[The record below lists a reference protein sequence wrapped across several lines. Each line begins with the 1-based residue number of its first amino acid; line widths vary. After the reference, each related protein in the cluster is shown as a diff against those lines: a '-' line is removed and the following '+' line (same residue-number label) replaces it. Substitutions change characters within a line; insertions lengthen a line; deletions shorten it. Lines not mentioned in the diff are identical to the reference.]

1 MPVFHT
7 FIRKQVMTP
16 FDWQF
21 PYPSQRMPILAR
33 NCVATSQPLAA
44 QAGLRMLMK
53 GGSAVDAVLATAIAL
68 TVLEPTS
75 NGIGS
80 DAFAILWDGKKLQGL
95 NASGRSPAAW
105 TPDRFKGLPAM
116 PQRGWD
122 SVTVPGAV
130 AAWVELSRKYGKLPF
145 ADLFEPAIKY
155 AAGGFMVTP
164 TISRL
169 WQKQA
174 PELAAQPGYAQAFM
188 PNGRAPLPG
197 ELFAF
202 PDQART
208 LQRIAETKG
217 EAFYK
222 GDLAEKIVAHAK
234 KHGGAM
240 TLDDLAA
247 HQVDWVEPIGQN
259 YRGYTL
265 HEIPPNG
272 QGIGA
277 LISLGILENIDM
289 AGLPVDSADS
299 LHVQLEA
306 MKLAFADIYEY
317 VSDPATM
324 RVTPAQMLDRA
335 YLASRAKLID
345 MKKAQDPKFGTPPT
359 GGTVYLTA
367 ADESGMMVSYI
378 QSNYAGFGS
387 GVVVD
392 GTGISLQ
399 NRGYGF
405 VLKPGHANEV
415 GPRKRPFQTIIPAF
429 VTKDGKPV
437 MSYGVMGGSMQA
449 QGHSQVMVRFA
460 DYGQNPQAA
469 ADAPR
474 WRIDT
479 GLSLGIEQG
488 VSPDVIAE
496 LQRRGHNITQADR
509 WSTDFGRAQLIYK
522 MQDGYLAASE
532 RRTDGQAVGF

>member
-1 MPVFHT
+1 M
-7 FIRKQVMTP
+7 KP

-53 GGSAVDAVLATAIAL
+53 GGSAVDAVLATAMAL

-105 TPDRFKGLPAM
+105 TPQRFKGLDAM

-145 ADLFEPAIKY
+145 ADLFEPAIEY
-155 AAGGFMVTP
+155 AARGFMVSP
-164 TISRL
+164 TIARL
-169 WQKQA
+169 WEKQV
-174 PELAAQPGYAQAFM
+174 PELKDMPGYAEAFM

-197 ELFAF
+197 ELFKF

-208 LQRIAETKG
+208 LQRIAATNG

-234 KHGGAM
+234 LHGGAM
-240 TLDDLAA
+240 TMADLAA

-277 LISLGILENIDM
+277 LISLGILDNFDM
-289 AGLPVDSADS
+289 ASLPVDSADS
-299 LHVQLEA
+299 VHVQLEA

-317 VSDPATM
+317 VSDQATM
-324 RVTPAQMLDRA
+324 RVTPAQMLDRE

-367 ADESGMMVSYI
+367 ADASGMMVSYI

-387 GVVVD
+387 GVVVN

-405 VLKPGHANEV
+405 VTKKGHANEV

-449 QGHSQVMVRFA
+449 QGHSQIMVRLA
-460 DYGQNPQAA
+460 DHGQNPQAA

-474 WRIDT
+474 WRIDA
-479 GLSLGIEQG
+479 GLALGIEQG
-488 VSPDVIAE
+488 VNPDVIAE
-496 LQRRGHNITQADR
+496 LKRRGHQITQADR

-522 MQDGYLAASE
+522 MDDGYLAASE

>member
-1 MPVFHT
+1 M
-7 FIRKQVMTP
+7 KP

-44 QAGLRMLMK
+44 QAGLRMLIK
-53 GGSAVDAVLATAIAL
+53 GGSAVDAVLATAISL

-105 TPDRFKGLPAM
+105 TPDRFKGLAAM

-130 AAWVELSRKYGKLPF
+130 SAWVELSRKYGKLPF
-145 ADLFEPAIKY
+145 ADLFEPAIEY
-155 AAGGFMVTP
+155 ASRGYMVSP
-164 TISRL
+164 TIARL
-169 WQKQA
+169 WEKQL
-174 PELAAQPGYAQAFM
+174 PELKTQPGYKEAFM

-197 ELFAF
+197 ELFTFA
-202 PDQART
+202 DQART

-234 KHGGAM
+234 QHGGAM
-240 TLDDLAA
+240 TMADLAA
-247 HQVDWVEPIGQN
+247 HQCDWVEPVGQN

-289 AGLPVDSADS
+289 GALPVDSADS

-335 YLASRAKLID
+335 YLAGRAKLID

-367 ADESGMMVSYI
+367 ADASGMMVSYI

-387 GVVVD
+387 GVVVN

-405 VLKPGHANEV
+405 VTKPGHANEV

-429 VTKDGKPV
+429 VTKDGQPV

-449 QGHSQVMVRFA
+449 QGHAQIMVRLA
-460 DYGQNPQAA
+460 DHGQNPQAA

-474 WRIDT
+474 WRIDN
-479 GLSLGIEQG
+479 GLALGIEQG

-496 LQRRGHNITQADR
+496 LKRRGHQISEADR

-522 MQDGYLAASE
+522 MDDGYLAASE